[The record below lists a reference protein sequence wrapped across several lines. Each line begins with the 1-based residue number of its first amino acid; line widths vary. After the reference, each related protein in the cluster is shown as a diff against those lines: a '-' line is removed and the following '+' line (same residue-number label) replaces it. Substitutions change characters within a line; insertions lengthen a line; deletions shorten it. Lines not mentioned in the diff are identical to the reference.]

1 MSMSDGNGA
10 LRKIAFE
17 VGNKFF
23 RFAINPDQLT
33 YNRPHRATAVKTKS
47 RIVIEDFQSD
57 VPTVTIAGT
66 TGFNPTG
73 RDADRGAKKIAEMK
87 QYLIDYAK
95 MGGNGSTGA
104 DEFFFHDFTN
114 GESHVVHLSPDG
126 VSYSQDANS
135 PLTHR
140 YEIKFYILRAGNEPS
155 EEDIVDPEIGNRF
168 PTLPKGPGGPQ
179 AMDPNED
186 TTVDEYDPAS
196 GNGNVYNQGSSGGV
210 YRAPLDN
217 QPVNPQAPSSVSY
230 QHGTTGMGYL
240 LGYYGRTG
248 GIQ

>member
-1 MSMSDGNGA
+1 MSMADGRGP
-10 LRKIAFE
+10 LKKIAFQ
-17 VGNKFF
+17 VGNRFF

-57 VPTVTIAGT
+57 VPTVTISGS

-73 RDADRGAKKIAEMK
+73 RDSDRGAKKIAEMK
-87 QYLIDYAK
+87 QFLIDYAK
-95 MGGNGSTGA
+95 TGGNGSVGN
-104 DEFFFHDFTN
+104 DEFYFHDFTN

-126 VSYSQDANS
+126 VNYTQDANS

-140 YEIKFYILRAGNEPS
+140 YEIKFYILREANEPS
-155 EEDIVDPEIGNRF
+155 DEDIVSPEIGNRF

-179 AMDPNED
+179 SADPDVD
-186 TTVDEYDPAS
+186 TSIDEYDPAS
-196 GNGNVYNQGSSGGV
+196 GNDGVYNKGTSGI
-210 YRAPLDN
+210 YQAPPDN
-217 QPVNPQAPSSVSY
+217 EPVNPQAPSSTSY
-230 QHGTTGMGYL
+230 RYGMTGMGYL
-240 LGYYGRTG
+240 LGYYSRTG